1 MIVGL
6 SKTTFNSSVC
16 TIKGDEVEINL
27 TERQSRQKGSGKWPM
42 ERLEE
47 IKDEDIS
54 CVIENRDSSSVKS
67 YEDSIDKKSPLY
79 LLIQKKGL
87 KRFSQK
93 FNEEIIELSHHY
105 AHALVAK
112 YMSPFEEALIL
123 VRDGAGSKIED
134 VRRLENIDK
143 DHCSAPEQSNEMVS
157 LYSLKDG
164 KLKCLEKH
172 YQQFSWLDDLSI
184 SNGIGI
190 LYEAVAEYI
199 FNNKRAAGKVMG
211 LAPFGDYKGELNQD
225 AILEELSKGKRFV
238 GKSKADWE
246 SSENLEHYKNLASL
260 MQKTFEKESFDFL
273 KKVKERHPNFDNL
286 ILTGG
291 TALNCTFNM
300 KLSDS
305 GIFRDIYVP
314 PFPGDECISL
324 GCALHEYY
332 KSNEFK
338 VRKRLDQHGYFG
350 PKVNI
355 PNEQRVKEIFKE
367 YDCRTFSNIA
377 EKAAEVLSGGEV
389 IAWYQGRS
397 ESGPRS
403 LGNRSILAPLNFPNL
418 KNYLNENIKF
428 RESFR
433 PYGASFTHESA
444 ANYFEIN
451 DNFFS
456 HFMSYSL
463 KVRPEHIE
471 VLKEVTHIDGT
482 SRAQTVT
489 PNQNPLFHEMLKVLG
504 KKTGVPGVLNTSLN
518 IMGEPIVESLD
529 DLKKFFDQ
537 SKIKTLF
544 VGNTMVTKN
553 D

>member
-1 MIVGL
+1 MIVGI

-16 TIKGDEVEINL
+16 TIKGDEVEISL
-27 TERQSRQKGSGKWPM
+27 TERHTRQKGSGKWPI
-42 ERLEE
+42 EHLEKL
-47 IKDEDIS
+47 KDEEVSSI
-54 CVIENRDSSSVKS
+54 IENRDSSSVAN
-67 YEDSIDKKSPLY
+67 YEDSIDKKSPFY

-87 KRFSQK
+87 NKFSQK
-93 FNEEIIELSHHY
+93 FNKEITELSHHF

-134 VRRLENIDK
+134 VRKLENIDK
-143 DHCSAPEQSNEMVS
+143 DHCLAPDQSNEMVS
-157 LYSLKDG
+157 LYSLKNG
-164 KLKCLEKH
+164 ELKCLEKH
-172 YQQFSWLDDLSI
+172 YQQFTWLNDLSI

-211 LAPFGDYKGELNQD
+211 LAPFGNYKGEVSQN
-225 AILEELSKGKRFV
+225 AILEELSKKKRFV
-238 GKSKADWE
+238 GKSKVEWE
-246 SSENLEHYKNLASL
+246 SSEHLEHYKNLASL
-260 MQKTFEKESFDFL
+260 MQKTFEKESFDFI
-273 KKVKERHPNFDNL
+273 KQIKERYPRFNRL

-305 GIFRDIYVP
+305 GMFSDLYVP

-332 KSNEFK
+332 KNNDFK
-338 VRKRLDQHGYFG
+338 IFKRQDQHGYFG
-350 PKVNI
+350 PIVNI
-355 PNEQRVKEIFKE
+355 PVEQKIKETFKE
-367 YDCRTFSNIA
+367 YLCRTYLDI
-377 EKAAEVLSGGEV
+377 EERAAEVLSSGEV

-433 PYGASFTHESA
+433 PYGASFLQEEA
-444 ANYFEIN
+444 VKYFEIKE
-451 DNFFS
+451 DFYS
-456 HFMSYSL
+456 HYMSYAL
-463 KVRPEHIE
+463 KVRPEY
-471 VLKEVTHIDGT
+471 VKQLSEVTHIDGT

-489 PNQNPLFHEMLKVLG
+489 INQNPIFYKLLKAVG
-504 KKTGVPGVLNTSLN
+504 DKTGIPGVLNTSLN

-529 DLKKFFDQ
+529 DLKNFFDQ
-537 SKIKTLF
+537 SKIKFLF
-544 VGNTMVTKN
+544 VGNVMVTRN